1 MKNHKRKLKRKKK
14 LSRVEKLNLWLDS
27 HKLLAFLVDFT
38 VYLVLVGIVSI
49 VLSQFI
55 PLPSHYKHMDYM
67 FPLYLNIFF
76 IFGRMYAY
84 YLREICST
92 KKNFKDYLEPFLYI
106 NSFFFLIHL
115 TMRIRTRTHKVL
127 PSLLSLDNRY
137 IWFPIATYL
146 IFFSLAS
153 IITLA
158 MKYIEKKRSQS

>member
-14 LSRVEKLNLWLDS
+14 LSRVEKFNLWLES
-27 HKLLAFLVDFT
+27 HKLLAFLVDFI
-38 VYLVLVGIVSI
+38 VLLSITGLIGIVFQVI
-49 VLSQFI
+49 ILI
-55 PLPSHYKHMDYM
+55 PSPYKHMYYM
-67 FPLYLNIFF
+67 FPLYCNILL
-76 IFGRMYAY
+76 IFARFYAY
-84 YLREICST
+84 YLREVCST

-106 NSFFFLIHL
+106 NSFFFIIHL

-127 PSLLSLDNRY
+127 PSLLSLDHRY

-153 IITLA
+153 IITLV

>member
-14 LSRVEKLNLWLDS
+14 LSRVEKFNLWLDS
-27 HKLLAFLVDFT
+27 HKLLAFLVDFI
-38 VYLVLVGIVSI
+38 VLLSITGLIGIVFQVI
-49 VLSQFI
+49 ILI
-55 PLPSHYKHMDYM
+55 PSPYKHMYYM
-67 FPLYLNIFF
+67 FPLYLNIFL

-92 KKNFKDYLEPFLYI
+92 KKNFKDYFEPFLYI
-106 NSFFFLIHL
+106 NSFGFIIHL
-115 TMRIRTRTHKVL
+115 TMGIKTRTHHVL
-127 PSLLSLDNRY
+127 PSLLSLDHRY

-153 IITLA
+153 IITLV

>member
-14 LSRVEKLNLWLDS
+14 LSRVEKFNLWLES

-38 VYLVLVGIVSI
+38 VYLVLVIVSI

-67 FPLYLNIFF
+67 FPLFLNIFF

-92 KKNFKDYLEPFLYI
+92 KKNFKDYLEPFLYV
-106 NSFFFLIHL
+106 NSFGFIIHL
-115 TMRIRTRTHKVL
+115 TMGIGTPTHHHVL
-127 PSLLSLDNRY
+127 PSLLSVDHRY
-137 IWFPIATYL
+137 IWFPIVTYMV
-146 IFFSLAS
+146 FFTVSALM
-153 IITLA
+153 ILF
-158 MKYIEKKRSQS
+158 MKYIEKKRS

>member
-14 LSRVEKLNLWLDS
+14 LSRVEKFNLWLES
-27 HKLLAFLVDFT
+27 QKLLAFFVDFT

-67 FPLYLNIFF
+67 FPLFLNIFF

-106 NSFFFLIHL
+106 NSFFFIIHL

-127 PSLLSLDNRY
+127 PSLLSLAHRY

-146 IFFSLAS
+146 VFFTVAALT
-153 IITLA
+153 ILF
-158 MKYIEKKRSQS
+158 MKFIENKRS

>member
-14 LSRVEKLNLWLDS
+14 LSRVEKFNLWLES

-67 FPLYLNIFF
+67 FPLFLNIFF

-92 KKNFKDYLEPFLYI
+92 KKNFKDYLEPFLYV
-106 NSFFFLIHL
+106 NSFGFIIHL
-115 TMRIRTRTHKVL
+115 TMGIGTPTHHHVL
-127 PSLLSLDNRY
+127 PSLLSVDHRY
-137 IWFPIATYL
+137 IWFPIVTYMV
-146 IFFSLAS
+146 FFTVSALM
-153 IITLA
+153 ILF
-158 MKYIEKKRSQS
+158 MKYIEKKRS

>member
-14 LSRVEKLNLWLDS
+14 LSRIEKFNLWLES
-27 HKLLAFLVDFT
+27 QKLLAFFVDFT

-49 VLSQFI
+49 VLSQVI
-55 PLPSHYKHMDYM
+55 LLPSPYNHMDYM
-67 FPLYLNIFF
+67 FPLYFNIFF

-84 YLREICST
+84 YLREVCST
-92 KKNFKDYLEPFLYI
+92 KKNFKDYLEPFLYNCFI
-106 NSFFFLIHL
+106 FIIHL
-115 TMRIRTRTHKVL
+115 TMGFKTRNHHVL
-127 PSLLSLDNRY
+127 PSLLSLDHRY

-153 IITLA
+153 IITLV

>member
-14 LSRVEKLNLWLDS
+14 LSKLEKFNLWLES
-27 HKLLAFLVDFT
+27 HKLLAFFVDFT

-55 PLPSHYKHMDYM
+55 PLPSHYKHMNYM
-67 FPLYLNIFF
+67 FSLFLNIFF

-106 NSFFFLIHL
+106 NSFFFIIHL

-127 PSLLSLDNRY
+127 PSLLSLDHRY

-153 IITLA
+153 IITLV

>member
-1 MKNHKRKLKRKKK
+1 MKNNRRKLKRKKK
-14 LSRVEKLNLWLDS
+14 LSRVEKFNLWLES

-67 FPLYLNIFF
+67 FPLFLNIFF

-106 NSFFFLIHL
+106 NSFFFIIHL

-127 PSLLSLDNRY
+127 PSLLSLAHRY

-146 IFFSLAS
+146 VFFTVAALT
-153 IITLA
+153 ILF
-158 MKYIEKKRSQS
+158 MKFIENKRS

>member
-14 LSRVEKLNLWLDS
+14 LSKLEKFNLWLES
-27 HKLLAFLVDFT
+27 HKLLAFFVDFT

-55 PLPSHYKHMDYM
+55 PLPSHYKHLDYM

-115 TMRIRTRTHKVL
+115 TMRIRTRAHKVL
-127 PSLLSLDNRY
+127 PSLLSLDHRY
-137 IWFPIATYL
+137 IWFPRVTYL
-146 IFFSLAS
+146 VFFTVPALMDF
-153 IITLA
+153 IYEI
-158 MKYIEKKRSQS
+158 Y

>member
-14 LSRVEKLNLWLDS
+14 LSRVEKFNLWLES

-67 FPLYLNIFF
+67 FPLYCNIFL
-76 IFGRMYAY
+76 IFARFYAY

-92 KKNFKDYLEPFLYI
+92 KKNLKDYLEPFLY
-106 NSFFFLIHL
+106 NSFFFIIHL
-115 TMRIRTRTHKVL
+115 TTGIRTRTHHVL
-127 PSLLSLDNRY
+127 PSLLSSDHRY

-146 IFFSLAS
+146 VFFTVPALL
-153 IITLA
+153 ILF
-158 MKYIEKKRSQS
+158 MRYIEKKRSQS